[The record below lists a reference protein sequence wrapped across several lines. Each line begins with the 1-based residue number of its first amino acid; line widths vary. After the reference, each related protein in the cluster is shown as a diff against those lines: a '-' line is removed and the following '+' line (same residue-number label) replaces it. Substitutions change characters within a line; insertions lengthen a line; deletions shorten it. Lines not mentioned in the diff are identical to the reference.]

1 MPSRRTADRS
11 VLDPPGAD
19 HGVVAVGEV
28 LVRPRRELHL
38 LHVATPVAQ
47 DPAQLRGA
55 VLPGERTGVQVDL
68 QNEAHGLIL
77 AGAATICVAAAAVV
91 ARAPAPARAGCAPT
105 PPARRRCPPG
115 QRPRPEGPADGA
127 RRAAPGR

>member
-47 DPAQLRGA
+47 DPAQFRGA

-77 AGAATICVAAAAVV
+77 AGSTTTCVAAAAVV
-91 ARAPAPARAGCAPT
+91 AREPAPARAGGAPT
-105 PPARRRCPPG
+105 PPARRRC
-115 QRPRPEGPADGA
+115 
-127 RRAAPGR
+127 APGRRPLPAGPASGPRTRA